1 MYLNEKNYKTYFL
14 ITLIIILCYNNELSD
29 YLKKTIMMNIPKN
42 VNVLFLYVS
51 P

>member
-29 YLKKTIMMNIPKN
+29 YLKKNNNDEYSKKC
-42 VNVLFLYVS
+42 
-51 P
+51 